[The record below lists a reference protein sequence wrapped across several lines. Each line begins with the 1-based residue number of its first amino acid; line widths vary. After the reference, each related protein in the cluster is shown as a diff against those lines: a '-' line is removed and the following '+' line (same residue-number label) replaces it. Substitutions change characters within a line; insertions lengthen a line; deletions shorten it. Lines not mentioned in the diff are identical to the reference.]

1 MGPAMSKEDKLD
13 ELLKELNGVYDREVN
28 QYRQCLSAVAEDLNH
43 VLAQDNIRHLPIA
56 ARVKSWDS
64 INGTARRRQKDRLAA
79 QEIQGKMIE
88 QKENWEVQF
97 DRYKMDKDE
106 IGYFKTVNELELGFH
121 DMLGARIVLYFPSD
135 TKRVLKLLKDAG
147 YENGKDPKKMG
158 GPANMRILRKLHA
171 KWLDASAPAPAT
183 PKKKEPDDDLD
194 TDGLE
199 KQFSGYGAIHLALKI
214 PKRLHPRDLTETEKE
229 IWEKKVVEI
238 QVGTVIM
245 HAWAEV
251 EHDITYKTHGR
262 EVTQDEKAVLDILNG
277 LAIASE
283 VGLRRF
289 RSPPSSSSAAAED
302 VEELQGWM
310 HQFYIT
316 KNRDMPDE
324 WLDLD
329 QLWDFLI
336 KRNHNQRDKFLHY
349 AEVAW
354 NILLLHEKKEGIDL
368 DHVFPF
374 IMMHHHVPV
383 LVLEQGRRI
392 KAEKEAAEK
401 KAAEEEAAEEEAD
414 SERGASSPTN
424 VKNKREK
431 HKHPLTRADNR
442 KIVHL
447 LEKAND
453 QDLEEIAKL
462 LRQFKM
468 AAGSQGESE
477 GEEYLGVISLKECE
491 SRIASD
497 PKWLDKVRRRYDEWI
512 LEEIPPHGRWATFY
526 AESTELG
533 FPMRTVQRMS
543 QDDLSRKSRGEQFS
557 DWINMR
563 WARCGL
569 TLEYMAPGISMM
581 LVLKHYGMF

>member
-1 MGPAMSKEDKLD
+1 MSSEDKLD
-13 ELLKELNGVYDREVN
+13 ELLKELNEVYDSEVN
-28 QYRQCLSAVAEDLNH
+28 QYRQCLNAVAEDLNH

-64 INGTARRRQKDRLAA
+64 INGTARRRQKDRLTA

-97 DRYKMDKDE
+97 ERYKMDKDE
-106 IGYFKTVNELELGFH
+106 IGYFKDRNELELGFH

-147 YENGKDPKKMG
+147 YEHGKDPKKMG
-158 GPANMRILRKLHA
+158 GPANVRMLRKLHA
-171 KWLDASAPAPAT
+171 KWLDASASASP
-183 PKKKEPDDDLD
+183 PKKKEKEPADDLD
-194 TDGLE
+194 ADGLE
-199 KQFSGYGAIHLALKI
+199 KQFSGYGAIHLAVKI
-214 PKRLHPRDLTETEKE
+214 PKRLQPRDLTPDEKE
-229 IWEKKVVEI
+229 LWERRLVEI

-289 RSPPSSSSAAAED
+289 RSPPSSSTSSAVD
-302 VEELQGWM
+302 VDELHSWM

-324 WLDLD
+324 WLDMD
-329 QLWDFLI
+329 QLYDFLI
-336 KRNHNQRDKFLHY
+336 KHHLNQRDKFLHR
-349 AEVAW
+349 ADVAW
-354 NILLLHEKKEGIDL
+354 NILLLHEKSEGFDM

-374 IMMHHHVPV
+374 IMMHHQVPV

-401 KAAEEEAAEEEAD
+401 QAAEEEAAEEESD
-414 SERGASSPTN
+414 SERGASSPRD
-424 VKNKREK
+424 KKKKDKRK
-431 HKHPLTRADNR
+431 PPLTRAESR
-442 KIVHL
+442 RIVHL
-447 LEKAND
+447 IQKANGKE
-453 QDLEEIAKL
+453 LEEIAKL
-462 LRQFKM
+462 VEQYKV
-468 AAGSQGESE
+468 GSAKGGQSD
-477 GEEYLGVISLKECE
+477 GEEYLGVISLRECE
-491 SRIASD
+491 SRIAAD

-512 LEEIPPHGRWATFY
+512 LEEIPPFGRWATFS

-533 FPMRTVQRMS
+533 FPMRTVQRPS
-543 QDDLSRKSRGEQFS
+543 QDDLSRKNRSEQFS

-563 WARCGL
+563 WSRFGL

>member
-1 MGPAMSKEDKLD
+1 MGPAMSSEDKLE
-13 ELLKELNGVYDREVN
+13 ELLKELNGVYDSEVSK
-28 QYRQCLSAVAEDLNH
+28 YRQCLNTVAEDLNH
-43 VLAQDNIRHLPIA
+43 VLAQDTIRHLPIA

-79 QEIQGKMIE
+79 QAIQTKMIE
-88 QKENWEVQF
+88 QKENWECHF
-97 DRYKMDKDE
+97 ERYKMSKTD
-106 IGYFKTVNELELGFH
+106 IGYFKTRDELEHVFH

-135 TKRVLKLLKDAG
+135 TKKVLKLLQDAG
-147 YENGKDPKKMG
+147 YENVKEPKRMG
-158 GPANMRILRKLHA
+158 GLSDVRKMRKLHA
-171 KWLDASAPAPAT
+171 KWLDASASASQ
-183 PKKKEPDDDLD
+183 PKKPEDELD
-194 TDGLE
+194 ADGLE
-199 KQFSGYGAIHLALKI
+199 QQFSGYGAIHLAVKI
-214 PKRLHPRDLTETEKE
+214 PKRLQPRDLTPEEKE
-229 IWEKKVVEI
+229 LWEKRVVEI

-277 LAIASE
+277 LALASE

-289 RSPPSSSSAAAED
+289 QSPPSSPTSTAESA
-302 VEELQGWM
+302 EELHSWL

-316 KNRDMPDE
+316 KNRDMPAE

-336 KRNHNQRDKFLHY
+336 KRHHNQRDKFLHY

-354 NILLLHEKKEGIDL
+354 NILLLHERKEGFDL

-392 KAEKEAAEK
+392 KAEKEAAEPEL
-401 KAAEEEAAEEEAD
+401 A
-414 SERGASSPTN
+414 ASSPAD
-424 VKNKREK
+424 VKKK
-431 HKHPLTRADNR
+431 KDKPPLTEADTR
-442 KIVHL
+442 KIAHL
-447 LEKAND
+447 IQKAND
-453 QDLEEIAKL
+453 NDLEEIAKL
-462 LRQFKM
+462 VRECKI
-468 AAGSQGESE
+468 GDQGGQSE
-477 GEEYLGVISLKECE
+477 GEEYLGVISLRECE
-491 SRIASD
+491 SRMAAD
-497 PKWLDKVRRRYDEWI
+497 PKWLEKVRRRYDEWI
-512 LEEIPPHGRWATFY
+512 LEEIPPHGRWPTFY

-533 FPMRTVQRMS
+533 FPMRVVQRPS
-543 QDDLSRKSRGEQFS
+543 QDDLSRKSRSEQFS

-563 WARCGL
+563 WSRCGL

-581 LVLKHYGMF
+581 LVLKHYGMFDK

>member
-1 MGPAMSKEDKLD
+1 MGPAMSSEDKLD
-13 ELLKELNGVYDREVN
+13 GLLKELNEVYDGQVN
-28 QYRQCLSAVAEDLNH
+28 QYRQCLNAVAEDLNH

-106 IGYFKTVNELELGFH
+106 TGYFKSRNELELGFH
-121 DMLGARIVLYFPSD
+121 DMLGARIVLDFPSD
-135 TKRVLKLLKDAG
+135 TTRVLKLLKDAG
-147 YENGKDPKKMG
+147 YEHGKNPKKMG
-158 GPANMRILRKLHA
+158 GPANVRMLRKLHA
-171 KWLDASAPAPAT
+171 KWLDASASASPPKEKDPA
-183 PKKKEPDDDLD
+183 DDLD
-194 TDGLE
+194 ADGLE
-199 KQFSGYGAIHLALKI
+199 KQFSGYGAIHLAVKI
-214 PKRLHPRDLTETEKE
+214 PKRLQPRDLTPEEKE
-229 IWEKKVVEI
+229 LWEKRVVEI

-289 RSPPSSSSAAAED
+289 RSPPSSPSSTAED
-302 VEELQGWM
+302 VEELHSWM

-316 KNRDMPDE
+316 KNRDMPGE
-324 WLDLD
+324 WLDMD
-329 QLWDFLI
+329 QLYDFLI
-336 KRNHNQRDKFLHY
+336 KRRHNQRDKFLHY

-354 NILLLHEKKEGIDL
+354 NILLLHEKKEGCDL
-368 DHVFPF
+368 DHAFPF

-401 KAAEEEAAEEEAD
+401 EAAEEEAD
-414 SERGASSPTN
+414 SERGASSPTD
-424 VKNKREK
+424 VKKKEK
-431 HKHPLTRADNR
+431 HKHPLTRAETE
-442 KIVHL
+442 KIAHL
-447 LEKAND
+447 IQKAND
-453 QDLEEIAKL
+453 KELEEITKL
-462 LRQFKM
+462 VEQYKIGGNRGQSD
-468 AAGSQGESE
+468 G
-477 GEEYLGVISLKECE
+477 EYLGVISLRECE
-491 SRIASD
+491 SRIAAD

-533 FPMRTVQRMS
+533 FPMRTVQRPS
-543 QDDLSRKSRGEQFS
+543 QDDLSRKNRSEQFS

-563 WARCGL
+563 WSRCGL

>member
-1 MGPAMSKEDKLD
+1 MGPAMSSEDKLD
-13 ELLKELNGVYDREVN
+13 ELLKELNEVYDSEVH
-28 QYRQCLSAVAEDLNH
+28 QYRQCLTAVAEDLNH

-97 DRYKMDKDE
+97 DRYKMDKDD
-106 IGYFKTVNELELGFH
+106 IGYFKTRNELELGFH

-147 YENGKDPKKMG
+147 YEHGKDPKKMG
-158 GPANMRILRKLHA
+158 GPSNVRMLRKLHA
-171 KWLDASAPAPAT
+171 KWLDASASASP
-183 PKKKEPDDDLD
+183 PKEKDLADDLD
-194 TDGLE
+194 ADGLE
-199 KQFSGYGAIHLALKI
+199 KQFSGYGAIHLAVKI
-214 PKRLHPRDLTETEKE
+214 PKRLQPRDLTPEEKE
-229 IWEKKVVEI
+229 LWEKRVVEI

-289 RSPPSSSSAAAED
+289 RSPPSSPSSTAED
-302 VEELQGWM
+302 VEELHSWM

-324 WLDLD
+324 WLDMD
-329 QLWDFLI
+329 QLYDFLL
-336 KRNHNQRDKFLHY
+336 KRRHNQRDKFLHY

-354 NILLLHEKKEGIDL
+354 NILLLHEKKEGYDL

-392 KAEKEAAEK
+392 KAEKEDAEK
-401 KAAEEEAAEEEAD
+401 QAAEEEAAEEEAD
-414 SERGASSPTN
+414 SERGASSPTD
-424 VKNKREK
+424 KKKKEKRK
-431 HKHPLTRADNR
+431 PPLTRAETR
-442 KIVHL
+442 RIAHL
-447 LEKAND
+447 IQKAND
-453 QDLEEIAKL
+453 KELEEITKL
-462 LRQFKM
+462 VEQYKIGGKRGQPD
-468 AAGSQGESE
+468 
-477 GEEYLGVISLKECE
+477 GEEYLGVISLRECE

-533 FPMRTVQRMS
+533 FPMRTVQRPS
-543 QDDLSRKSRGEQFS
+543 QDDLSRRNRSEQFS

-563 WARCGL
+563 WGRCGL